1 MLDALRRGS
10 TGWVAKILLSVLV
23 LSFAV
28 WGVADVFTGYGRG
41 ALATVGDVTITPEE
55 YQQSYQQQLNA
66 ISYQAGRRLTPEQAR
81 SLGLDTRVLTQLVG
95 SAAVE
100 GHAAQLGLAL
110 SDKAVSESL
119 QRDAAFK
126 GPDGKFSRAKL
137 DNIMQQLGV
146 SERGLIALRRKDD
159 LREQIT
165 GALEQAIVVPKAV
178 IDVQHAYREE
188 TRSIEHVT
196 LDADKLVK
204 LAEPD
209 EEKVK
214 ATYEQSKAQF
224 MTPELRKIVALILDI
239 AELAKGIEVPEA
251 EIKAAYEQEKDSYDT
266 PEKRRV
272 QQIAFKDKAA
282 AEAAR
287 KAIEGG
293 QSFADAATAAGAKES
308 DIDLGLLQR
317 RQMIDPKIAE
327 AAFTLEKDKVSE
339 VVEGRFATVLLR
351 VTAIEPGVTRT
362 FADVRDKV
370 REKLARERALAEMQ
384 KRHDEIDD
392 GRAAGRPLAEIA
404 KSLGLKAVEI
414 EAVDQDNK
422 TPDGKT
428 ALDSPHAAA
437 VISAAFSG
445 AVGLEQAPIELGD
458 GGAAWVDVLAVT
470 APKQKPLEEVKDA
483 VKALW
488 TENERRRQLNEAAS
502 GFAERVRKGEAM
514 AKIAEEAGGKL
525 VTTLPVTRA
534 TTPEGLTKPAVAQAF
549 ALPAGGV
556 GTTDSADGKSR
567 IVFRVAEI
575 KPAGEPTKEQA
586 AALAKELSEEMRDD
600 IMSEYVGALKRS
612 LGVTV
617 NEAAF
622 RRLTGTGN
630 EP

>member
-1 MLDALRRGS
+1 MLDALRRGA
-10 TGWVAKILLSVLV
+10 TGWVAKALLSVLI

-41 ALATVGDVTITPEE
+41 ALATVGDVKITPEE
-55 YQQSYQQQLNA
+55 FQQSYQQQLNA

-100 GHAAQLGLAL
+100 NHAAKLDLAL
-110 SDKAVSESL
+110 SEKAVAESL

-137 DNIMQQLGV
+137 ENVMQQLGV

-165 GALEQAIVVPKAV
+165 GALETAIVVPKAV
-178 IDVQHAYREE
+178 VDVQHAYREE
-188 TRSIEHVT
+188 TRTIEHVT

-204 LAEPD
+204 LSEPD
-209 EEKVK
+209 EEKLK
-214 ATYEQSKAQF
+214 ATYEQGKAQF
-224 MTPELRKIVALILDI
+224 MTPELRKLAALILDI
-239 AELAKGIEVPEA
+239 GQLSKAIEVPEA
-251 EIKAAYEQEKDSYDT
+251 EIRAAYEQEKDSYDT

-272 QQIAFKDKAA
+272 QQVAFADKAA

-293 QSFADAATAAGAKES
+293 QSFADAAKEAGAKET
-308 DIDLGLLQR
+308 DIDLGLLQK
-317 RQMIDPKIAE
+317 RQMIDPKIAD
-327 AAFTLEKDKVSE
+327 AAFSLEKDNVSP
-339 VVEGRFATVLLR
+339 VIEGRFATVLLR
-351 VTAIEPGVTRT
+351 VTAIEPGVTRS
-362 FADVRDKV
+362 FADVKDQVRD
-370 REKLARERALAEMQ
+370 KLARERALAEMQ
-384 KRHDEIDD
+384 KRHDEVDD
-392 GRAAGRPLAEIA
+392 GRAAGRPLAEIG
-404 KSLGLKAVEI
+404 KGLGLDYIEI

-428 ALDSPHAAA
+428 GLDSPHAASIVA
-437 VISAAFSG
+437 SGFAG

-470 APKQKPLEEVKDA
+470 APKQKPFEEVKDA

-502 GFAERVRKGEAM
+502 GFAARVRKGEPM
-514 AKIAEEAGGKL
+514 AKIAEEATGKL

-534 TTPEGLTKPAVAQAF
+534 TVPEGLTKPAIAQAF

-556 GTTDSADGKSR
+556 GTTDSADGRSR
-567 IVFRVAEI
+567 IVFRVVDI
-575 KPAGEPTKEQA
+575 KQAPEPTKEQA
-586 AALAKELSEEMRDD
+586 AALAKELGEEMRDD
-600 IMSEYVGALKRS
+600 VMSEYVGALKRS
-612 LGVTV
+612 LGVTI
-617 NEAAF
+617 NEEAF
-622 RRLTGTGN
+622 RRLTGAGN

>member
-1 MLDALRRGS
+1 MLDALRRGA
-10 TGWVAKILLSVLV
+10 TGWVAKALLSVLI

-41 ALATVGDVTITPEE
+41 ALATVGNVTITPEE

-100 GHAAQLGLAL
+100 SHAAKLDLAL
-110 SDKAVSESL
+110 SDKAVAESL

-137 DNIMQQLGV
+137 ENVMQQLGV

-165 GALEQAIVVPKAV
+165 GALETAIVVPKV
-178 IDVQHAYREE
+178 VVDVQHAYREE
-188 TRSIEHVT
+188 TRTIEHVT

-204 LAEPD
+204 LTEPD
-209 EEKVK
+209 EEKLK
-214 ATYEQSKAQF
+214 ATYEQGKAQF
-224 MTPELRKIVALILDI
+224 MTPELRKLAALILDI
-239 AELAKGIEVPEA
+239 GQLSKAIEVPEA

-272 QQIAFKDKAA
+272 QQVAFADKAA

-293 QSFADAATAAGAKES
+293 QSFADAAKEAGAKET
-308 DIDLGLLQR
+308 DIDLGLLQK
-317 RQMIDPKIAE
+317 RQMIDPKIAD
-327 AAFTLEKDKVSE
+327 AAFSLEKDKVSP
-339 VVEGRFATVLLR
+339 VIEGRFATVLLR
-351 VTAIEPGVTRT
+351 VTAIEPGVTRS
-362 FADVRDKV
+362 FADVKDQVRD
-370 REKLARERALAEMQ
+370 KLARERALAEMQ
-384 KRHDEIDD
+384 KRHDEVDD
-392 GRAAGRPLAEIA
+392 GRAAGRPLAEIG
-404 KSLGLKAVEI
+404 KGLGLDYIEI

-428 ALDSPHAAA
+428 GLDSPHAASIVA
-437 VISAAFSG
+437 SGFAG

-470 APKQKPLEEVKDA
+470 APKQKPFEEVKDA

-502 GFAERVRKGEAM
+502 GFAERVRKGEPM
-514 AKIAEEAGGKL
+514 AKIAEEAAGKL

-534 TTPEGLTKPAVAQAF
+534 TVPEGLTKPAIAQAF

-556 GTTDSADGKSR
+556 GTTDSADGRSR
-567 IVFRVAEI
+567 IVFRVVDI
-575 KPAGEPTKEQA
+575 KQAPEPTKEQT
-586 AALAKELSEEMRDD
+586 AALAKELGEEMRDD
-600 IMSEYVGALKRS
+600 VMSEYVGALKRS
-612 LGVTV
+612 LGVTI
-617 NEAAF
+617 NEEAF
-622 RRLTGTGN
+622 RRLTGAGN